1 MGAVR
6 LVRRTDLPSNYSMA
20 VLKCSDSPPNHRNV
34 DTDQRAGVMRE
45 DPMKAH
51 APSRRD
57 FLCSTSFVAVGL
69 AMGGSMILAPDYAWA
84 LSTTALDTHT
94 AQTLLVMA
102 RQLFPHDRLGD
113 QYYATVVEAVDKQA
127 ASDAA
132 LRKLLTD
139 GVARLD
145 GARGIAWLQL
155 SNGARNAVLKTEE
168 AGEFFS
174 TVRTATINNL
184 YTNPLVYRFF
194 GFEGSSV
201 EHGGYIDRGFDD
213 IGWLPNA

>member
-1 MGAVR
+1 
-6 LVRRTDLPSNYSMA
+6 
-20 VLKCSDSPPNHRNV
+20 
-34 DTDQRAGVMRE
+34 
-45 DPMKAH
+45 MKAR

-69 AMGGSMILAPDYAWA
+69 AMGGSMVLAPDYAWA
-84 LSTTALDTHT
+84 LSTTALDAHT

-113 QYYATVVEAVDKQA
+113 QYYVAVVEAIDKQA
-127 ASDAA
+127 TADAA
-132 LRKLLTD
+132 LRKLLAD

-145 GARGIAWLQL
+145 GARGIPWIEL
-155 SNGARNAVLKTEE
+155 SNGARNAVLKTVE
-168 AGEFFS
+168 ASEFFS
-174 TVRTATINNL
+174 TMRMATINNL

-194 GFEGSSV
+194 GYEGSSV
-201 EHGGYIDRGFDD
+201 EHGGYIERGFDD

>member
-1 MGAVR
+1 
-6 LVRRTDLPSNYSMA
+6 
-20 VLKCSDSPPNHRNV
+20 
-34 DTDQRAGVMRE
+34 
-45 DPMKAH
+45 MKEH
-51 APSRRD
+51 ALSRRD

-84 LSTTALDTHT
+84 LSTTALDSHT

-113 QYYATVVEAVDKQA
+113 QYYVAVVEAIDKQA
-127 ASDAA
+127 TADAA
-132 LRKLLTD
+132 LRKLLAD

-145 GARGIAWLQL
+145 GARGIPWIEL
-155 SNGARNAVLKTEE
+155 SNGARNAVLKTVE
-168 AGEFFS
+168 ASEFFS
-174 TVRTATINNL
+174 TMRMATINNL

-201 EHGGYIDRGFDD
+201 EHGGYINRGFDD
-213 IGWLPNA
+213 IGWLPNS

>member
-1 MGAVR
+1 
-6 LVRRTDLPSNYSMA
+6 
-20 VLKCSDSPPNHRNV
+20 
-34 DTDQRAGVMRE
+34 
-45 DPMKAH
+45 MKAH

-84 LSTTALDTHT
+84 LSTTALDAHT

-145 GARGIAWLQL
+145 GARGIAWVQL

-184 YTNPLVYRFF
+184 YTNSLVYRFF

>member
-1 MGAVR
+1 
-6 LVRRTDLPSNYSMA
+6 
-20 VLKCSDSPPNHRNV
+20 
-34 DTDQRAGVMRE
+34 
-45 DPMKAH
+45 MKAR

-84 LSTTALDTHT
+84 LSTTALDAHT

-145 GARGIAWLQL
+145 SARGYCVGPTQQWRPQR
-155 SNGARNAVLKTEE
+155 GAQ
-168 AGEFFS
+168 
-174 TVRTATINNL
+174 
-184 YTNPLVYRFF
+184 
-194 GFEGSSV
+194 
-201 EHGGYIDRGFDD
+201 DRG
-213 IGWLPNA
+213 GRRVLLHHAHGNHQ